1 MAVKRNHPSAGTPAD
16 APANG
21 TTIPRQKL
29 SELVVA
35 GIKNYILDHDLAE
48 GDRLP
53 TEQQMAERFGV
64 SRLSVREATKALSF
78 LGILRSAPR
87 RGLTVGR
94 VDMQRVTEYLGFH
107 FALNHYPRRQ
117 LLTARVVIE
126 TGALPEAMEAIA
138 GAPQLVRKLSAMN
151 DRLRRVTDID
161 EFIAGDLAFHRA
173 LIECSG
179 IGPLVAFSGLLEV
192 FFMQFR
198 DQVDAVKKHWARG
211 IDGHDQ
217 IVAALRDR
225 LLPRADELLREHLK
239 HYRGHL

>member
-1 MAVKRNHPSAGTPAD
+1 METPKES
-16 APANG
+16 
-21 TTIPRQKL
+21 TTIRRQKL

-35 GIKNYILDHDLAE
+35 GIKNYILQHALSE

-53 TEQQMAERFGV
+53 TEQQMAEMFAV

-94 VDMQRVTEYLGFH
+94 IDMRRVTEYLGFH
-107 FALNHYPRRQ
+107 FALNHYPRQ
-117 LLTARVVIE
+117 ELLRTRIVIE
-126 TGALPEAMEAIA
+126 TGALAEAMQRIA
-138 GAPQLVRKLSAMN
+138 EDPQLVHRLSAMN
-151 DRLRRVTDID
+151 DRLRRVTDTD

-179 IGPLVAFSGLLEV
+179 IGPLVAFSSLLEV

-198 DQVDAVKKHWARG
+198 DQVDEVKKDWANG
-211 IDGHDQ
+211 IDGHDR
-217 IVAALRDR
+217 ILAALRDR
-225 LLPRADELLREHLK
+225 DLRKADDLLREHLR